1 MTLKNRFEIRMG
13 DDMVEAIENLTDDL
27 GTNNADVIRR
37 AVSLYARV
45 KRDKNDHVILE
56 KRENNNIIRR
66 IELEI
71 QIEEEKE
78 KTSS

>member
-1 MTLKNRFEIRMG
+1 MG

-71 QIEEEKE
+71 
-78 KTSS
+78 